1 MPTMSAHFVLCI
13 ENEGY
18 PASLELRKVYQI
30 LGDPAAEERGLVR
43 VIDETGEDYLYPRSF
58 FVPIQVP
65 REAETLHPISLI

>member
-1 MPTMSAHFVLCI
+1 MSAHFALCI

-18 PASLELRKVYQI
+18 PTSLELRKVYQI
-30 LGDPAAEERGLVR
+30 LGDPAAEERGLVH

-65 REAETLHPISLI
+65 QEAERVFFTER

>member
-1 MPTMSAHFVLCI
+1 MPTSFALCI

-43 VIDETGEDYLYPRSF
+43 VIDETGKDYLYPRSF

-65 REAETLHPISLI
+65 REAERVFSAVR